1 MDAAK
6 VLQKARGTK
15 TFPLS
20 VEGGVKKGKEG
31 EKKKSMIDGVQSKSK
46 WVVRV
51 VEGVSPCI
59 FLVFPVAYKGLRP

>member
-1 MDAAK
+1 M
-6 VLQKARGTK
+6 LQRCCKKLVAQR
-15 TFPLS
+15 PLS

-51 VEGVSPCI
+51 VKVTPPHCA
-59 FLVFPVAYKGLRP
+59 LVEAL

>member
-1 MDAAK
+1 MDAANA
-6 VLQKARGTK
+6 LQRACGTK
-15 TFPLS
+15 TLGLS

-51 VEGVSPCI
+51 VEAPP
-59 FLVFPVAYKGLRP
+59 LVHC